1 MTITKKQLQAMA
13 NICLGLDNLS
23 KAVESLRDDM
33 EDLVAEIPKSQTSE
47 KAPCLKALVSKGRS
61 SNAPTA
67 RAPTSKAPASRAMA
81 SQAPTS
87 RVRTSKA
94 KGKTAET
101 DLSRKTILKMILQD
115 PVQMKTTEIR
125 GLNKEDRGWLL
136 GELNGSVEGEKTDQL
151 LREILSILNGR
162 KKAATS
168 AKGRDR
174 IVKGGNG
181 ASKKQAAPVE
191 SETDGD
197 EDGADLNPPDEDADG
212 SDLPAES
219 ETDGDD
225 DEGLGREGPVSERS
239 VDEDDV

>member
-1 MTITKKQLQAMA
+1 MTITKKQLQAMT

-47 KAPCLKALVSKGRS
+47 KAPCLKALVSKGRI

-101 DLSRKTILKMILQD
+101 DLSRKRILKMILED

-136 GELNGSVEGEKTDQL
+136 GELNGSVEGKKTDQL
-151 LREILSILNGR
+151 LREILSILDGR

-168 AKGRDR
+168 AK
-174 IVKGGNG
+174 VKGGNG

-225 DEGLGREGPVSERS
+225 DEGL
-239 VDEDDV
+239 